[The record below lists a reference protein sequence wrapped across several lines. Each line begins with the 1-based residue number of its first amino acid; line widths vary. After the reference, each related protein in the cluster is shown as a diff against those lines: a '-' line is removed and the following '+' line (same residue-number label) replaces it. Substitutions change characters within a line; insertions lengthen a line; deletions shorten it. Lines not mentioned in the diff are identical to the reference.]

1 MNNTIK
7 IVGKATHINIAR
19 NIGLHINF
27 KGSNL
32 NSFKF
37 KMGTHV
43 SHVQIQSL
51 SPKHLHLKWFN
62 LKSKVKYFKLNLIK
76 SSKVKVLNVNMPR
89 IK

>member
-1 MNNTIK
+1 MNNTNK
-7 IVGKATHINIAR
+7 ILGKATHIDIAR
-19 NIGLHINF
+19 DVGLHINF

-43 SHVQIQSL
+43 SHVQIQSP

-62 LKSKVKYFKLNLIK
+62 LKSKVKYFEL
-76 SSKVKVLNVNMPR
+76 S
-89 IK
+89 